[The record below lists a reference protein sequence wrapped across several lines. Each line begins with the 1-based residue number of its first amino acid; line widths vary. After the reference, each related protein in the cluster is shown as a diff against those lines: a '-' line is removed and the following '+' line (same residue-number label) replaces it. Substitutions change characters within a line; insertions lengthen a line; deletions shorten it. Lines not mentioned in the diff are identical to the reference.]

1 MMSLPFQVLS
11 SGGTNTAHLVQ
22 MISLAGFALDR
33 AIARRR
39 R

>member
-1 MMSLPFQVLS
+1 MMGLPFQVLRS
-11 SGGTNTAHLVQ
+11 RGTNTAHP
-22 MISLAGFALDR
+22 ISFDAFALDR

>member
-1 MMSLPFQVLS
+1 MGLPFQVLR
-11 SGGTNTAHLVQ
+11 SGGTNTAHPVQ
-22 MISLAGFALDR
+22 MIILARFALDR